1 MLTATVSGFTLVPL
15 ACNALTSAI
24 NVVIALFI
32 MAMLMLVLFAVV
44 LAVFVVTTDESD
56 TYSV

>member
-15 ACNALTSAI
+15 ACNVLTSAI
-24 NVVIALFI
+24 NAVIALFI
-32 MAMLMLVLFAVV
+32 MAMLVLVLFAVV
-44 LAVFVVTTDESD
+44 LAVFVVTTVDSD

>member
-1 MLTATVSGFTLVPL
+1 MLTETVSGFTLVPL
-15 ACNALTSAI
+15 ACSVLTSAI

-32 MAMLMLVLFAVV
+32 MAMLVLVLFAVV
-44 LAVFVVTTDESD
+44 LAVFVVTTVDSD